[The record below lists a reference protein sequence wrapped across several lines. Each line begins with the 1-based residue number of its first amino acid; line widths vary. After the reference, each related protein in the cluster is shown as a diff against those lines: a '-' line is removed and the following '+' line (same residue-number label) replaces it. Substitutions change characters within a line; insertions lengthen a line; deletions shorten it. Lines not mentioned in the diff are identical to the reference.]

1 MEQGH
6 ERGHARVAGEHMLG
20 EAVLAAPRP
29 IHVRDDLSF
38 GDLGDR
44 DVEAGDPLGRAAT
57 SRTVKLIPVTPGPSR
72 SKSRGATVSVP
83 RGSII
88 STTVSSPTRKWS
100 EVEPATVAGSAVQR
114 SHDRSL
120 EDDAFRNDVA
130 RPCAVDP
137 MTARCRFAV
146 AGTPTGYAAAPSGT
160 FAADGH
166 GAPSARSRSPMSATS
181 TASRPRRLAVARA
194 RADASL
200 GPADVRGLGSNVMLR
215 PG

>member
-1 MEQGH
+1 MSTVT
-6 ERGHARVAGEHMLG
+6 HASPVSTCSVKRYSQPHVRSTSRMISASVTSATGMSKPEIRS
-20 EAVLAAPRP
+20 AAP
-29 IHVRDDLSF
+29 
-38 GDLGDR
+38 
-44 DVEAGDPLGRAAT
+44 AT

-83 RGSII
+83 RGSMI

-100 EVEPATVAGSAVQR
+100 EVEPATVAGCAVQR
-114 SHDRSL
+114 SHGPSL

-137 MTARCRFAV
+137 RTARCRFAV